1 MFDFVFKVSDRDLVV
16 VINFKIILWVEYES
30 VFLLFD
36 LKMVDVF
43 VLKDVLVVIVLVS
56 NYFMCIWGGDIFN

>member
-1 MFDFVFKVSDRDLVV
+1 M
-16 VINFKIILWVEYES
+16 
-30 VFLLFD
+30 FLLFD